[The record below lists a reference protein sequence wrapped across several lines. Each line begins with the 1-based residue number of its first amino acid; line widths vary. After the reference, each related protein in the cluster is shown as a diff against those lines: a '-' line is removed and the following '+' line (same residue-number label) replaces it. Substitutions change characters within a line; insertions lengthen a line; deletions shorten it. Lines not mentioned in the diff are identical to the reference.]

1 MVLTL
6 AQRAFSFSLQS
17 NFLLRKVELIFESSG
32 AENICRLIC
41 NLGLSDILNALHYEE
56 NNKLFSNA
64 SRNWKNLFATSKVTR
79 VPKLNS

>member
-41 NLGLSDILNALHYEE
+41 NLDLSDILNTLHYEE
-56 NNKLFSNA
+56 NNKLFKAN
-64 SRNWKNLFATSKVTR
+64 RNRKNLFATSKVTR